1 MHDRIK
7 AAFAVLSCALAVVAT
22 PFAARTVAAQTVSTV
37 APEAL
42 VMDSETQ
49 TVLFEKAADEKIAP
63 ASLVKLMTAELVF
76 RDLKKGVFTLDT
88 PFYIS
93 DHAWKTG
100 SGGGSMF
107 ARVGTNIRVEDLLRG
122 LIVQSGSDAAVALAE
137 GVGGS
142 EPNFAAMMNVRAA
155 ELGMTHSHFTDAWG
169 GADPAQTVSARDMA
183 LLAEHIIRDY
193 PEYYHY
199 FGEKEFTW
207 SKVRQLNRNPILFM
221 DVNGDGLKVGNE
233 KDGNFNLVGSA
244 ASGSQRLIVVVL
256 GAKTAKD
263 RAEEARKLFNWGFR
277 GFDARE
283 IFAAGATIGA
293 ADVYGG
299 EKTSVALA
307 SDTPVRL
314 LVPRASTERLSG
326 KIVYT
331 GPLIAPVEAGQTVA
345 RLKIYL
351 GPTLALDLPLKT
363 AENVAQGP
371 LPQRARD
378 AALEWSRQ
386 LLHQGV
392 AAAGAAL
399 ARHNAKTADKPADK
413 SAEKPAAA
421 P

>member
-1 MHDRIK
+1 MLDRKK
-7 AAFAVLSCALAVVAT
+7 AVLAVLSCALIAAAT
-22 PFAARTVAAQTVSTV
+22 PLSAQSVSTV

-49 TVLFEKAADEKIAP
+49 TVLFEKAADDKVAP

-76 RDLKKGVFTLDT
+76 RDLKKGVITLDT

-100 SGGGSMF
+100 NGGGSMF

-142 EPNFAAMMNVRAA
+142 ESNFAAMMNVRAG
-155 ELGMTHSHFTDAWG
+155 ELGMSRSHFTDAWG
-169 GADPAQTVSARDMA
+169 GSDPAQIVSARDMA
-183 LLAEHIIRDY
+183 LLAEHMIRDY

-244 ASGSQRLIVVVL
+244 VSGSQRLIVVLL
-256 GAKTAKD
+256 GAKSAKD

-277 GFDARE
+277 GFDARQL
-283 IFAAGATIGA
+283 FAAGATVGEA
-293 ADVYGG
+293 EVYGG
-299 EKTSVALA
+299 QKTTVALA
-307 SDTPVRL
+307 SDAPVRVL
-314 LVPRASTERLSG
+314 IPRASGEKLSG
-326 KIVYT
+326 KIFYT

-351 GPTLALDLPLKT
+351 GNNLALDLPLKT
-363 AENVAQGP
+363 AENVPQGP
-371 LPQRARD
+371 LTQRARD

-386 LLHQGV
+386 IFHQGL

-399 ARHNAKTADKPADK
+399 ARHNAKPA
-413 SAEKPAAA
+413 ENAAKT